1 MIFVNKI
8 APNVFLLYLEDSS
21 SNAYL
26 LFDEKLK
33 KAVVIDSGMGGKAEW
48 DALLNSLNI
57 SYNEV
62 ELVLITHSHY
72 DHVSNNAFFPN
83 ATIAANAK
91 ALNRLETNDPKTFLL
106 DSGAKYSDSGKHR
119 VLKDNEVVSF
129 GGFSIKVFL
138 SPGHTMDSACYFEE
152 HSGVFFAGDTVFPK
166 GGLPRIFD
174 GSKELLKRSYDR
186 IEKEVVGKGKILAPG
201 HGEPGGFVEE
211 FEAAQNALGFI

>member
-1 MIFVNKI
+1 G
-8 APNVFLLYLEDSS
+8 LH
-21 SNAYL
+21 
-26 LFDEKLK
+26 
-33 KAVVIDSGMGGKAEW
+33 G
-48 DALLNSLNI
+48 ALLVPFLH
-57 SYNEV
+57 
-62 ELVLITHSHY
+62 ELTADDRAYRPIFEKCV
-72 DHVSNNAFFPN
+72 
-83 ATIAANAK
+83 
-91 ALNRLETNDPKTFLL
+91 ALDVPAWIQASVNW
-106 DSGAKYSDSGKHR
+106 
-119 VLKDNEVVSF
+119 
-129 GGFSIKVFL
+129 